1 VILIAM
7 QFERAVDTRA
17 QLGRIRFRRAVTLM
31 LMTLVLPGSAQLV
44 AGRKETGRI
53 AMRIWFLVILGAA
66 MLMVLGLTS
75 QSFALWFITSG
86 SAMNVL
92 RFVLMGLAVGWA
104 FLFIDA
110 WRIGEPLALRQTQ
123 RLAMVGINGVLCFS
137 VAGSLLFASH
147 LVTVNKD
154 LFSSIFHSGRATPA
168 TDGRYNVLLLGGDSG
183 ADRWGMRTDS
193 MTVASIDARTGQT
206 ILFGMPRNMLNF
218 PFVRGSIMAQQFP
231 DGYNCGITCELNS
244 LSTWAGDHRA
254 LFAGVRYPGVEATS
268 EAIEGIT
275 GLKINY
281 FAMVNMQGF
290 QKMVDAVG
298 GVTLHIRDRIA
309 IGGIGAPIT
318 GWIQPGTRKLNGFD
332 TLWFAR
338 SRATADDYSRMARQ
352 KCVMNAMLHQISPQ
366 TVLFNFDK
374 IAKASAALIT
384 TDIPSSEASHFME
397 LALQARSHPVRT
409 ISFVP
414 PLINTGRPDIAK
426 IRTMVQDA
434 IHPPAHPATPS
445 HPHHSAGTDTNAG
458 VSTEGAI
465 GSMHAGYAANQAS
478 DLGSAC

>member
-1 VILIAM
+1 M
-7 QFERAVDTRA
+7 QLERAVDTRA

-31 LMTLVLPGSAQLV
+31 PMTLVLPGSAQLV
-44 AGRKETGRI
+44 AGRKQTGRI
-53 AMRIWFLVILGAA
+53 AMRIWFLTVLSGL
-66 MLMVLGLTS
+66 MLVVLCVMS
-75 QSFALWFITSG
+75 QSFALRLATTPWMLDLI
-86 SAMNVL
+86 

-110 WRIGEPLALRQTQ
+110 WRIGEPLALQQKQ

-147 LVTVNKD
+147 IVAVNRD
-154 LFSSIFHSGRATPA
+154 LFTSVFHSGKVTAA

-183 ADRWGMRTDS
+183 ADRWGLRTDS

-206 ILFGMPRNMLNF
+206 ILFGLPRNMLNF
-218 PFVRGSIMAQQFP
+218 PFAKGSIMAQQFP

-244 LSTWAGDHRA
+244 LSTWAGDHRP
-254 LFAGVRYPGVEATS
+254 LFRGVRYPGVEATT
-268 EAIEGIT
+268 EGIEGIT

-281 FAMVNMQGF
+281 FAMVNMKGF
-290 QKMVDAVG
+290 QDMVDAVG
-298 GVTLHIRDRIA
+298 GVTLKIRDRIA

-352 KCVMNAMLHQISPQ
+352 KCVMNAMLHQISPE

-374 IAKASAALIT
+374 IARASAALIT
-384 TDIPSSEASHFME
+384 TDIPASQASRFIQ
-397 LALQARSHPVRT
+397 LALEARQHPVRT

-426 IRTMVQDA
+426 IQQMVRAA
-434 IHPPAHPATPS
+434 IHPPAHTASKGHTK
-445 HPHHSAGTDTNAG
+445 HSANSGNAG

-465 GSMHAGYAANQAS
+465 GSMNAGYAANQAN
-478 DLGSAC
+478 DLGAAC